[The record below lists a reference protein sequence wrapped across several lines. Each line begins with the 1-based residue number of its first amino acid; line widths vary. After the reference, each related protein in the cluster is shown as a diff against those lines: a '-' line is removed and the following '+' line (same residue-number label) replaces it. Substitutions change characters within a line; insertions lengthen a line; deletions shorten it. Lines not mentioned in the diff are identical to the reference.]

1 MIRKYI
7 LWNAH
12 NQQFTVFFMGMKC
25 ITTFRSAILK
35 ADDRFLK
42 KKKKI
47 IKLLSVTK
55 RKYIEN
61 KTGTASHMLHRTSQ

>member
-42 KKKKI
+42 KKKKNHQI
-47 IKLLSVTK
+47 TIC
-55 RKYIEN
+55 N
-61 KTGTASHMLHRTSQ
+61 